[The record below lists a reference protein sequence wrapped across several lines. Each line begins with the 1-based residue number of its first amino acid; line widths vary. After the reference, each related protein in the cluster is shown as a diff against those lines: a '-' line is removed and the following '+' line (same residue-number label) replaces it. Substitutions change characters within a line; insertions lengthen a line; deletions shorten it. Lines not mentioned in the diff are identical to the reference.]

1 MNKKSNTVLGIIIL
15 ISAIL
20 FVYLNGKKP
29 DENLSFDGEN
39 ALNFA
44 EMQLN
49 YGERIPG
56 SVAHQQTVA
65 FIQTQLA
72 DFGWQSQLQ
81 EEDLGFYKI
90 KNIVAMRDSEQN
102 EPWIILAAHYDSRFF
117 ADQDQNPQNQLLPVP
132 GANDGASGVAVLLEL
147 ARVLPPTLEKNVWLV
162 FFDAEDQGRIDE
174 WDWILGSTSFVN
186 QLFGQPDK
194 VVIIDMIGDADL
206 NIFYERNS
214 NTSIREEIWD
224 TAAQLGYQDVF
235 IPTEKYS
242 MLDDHTPFLNANIP
256 AIDIIDFDYPYWHTR
271 SDNIA
276 NISAASLQAVGD
288 TLYNWLLIP

>member
-15 ISAIL
+15 ITAMI
-20 FVYLNGKKP
+20 FVYINGKKP
-29 DENLSFDGEN
+29 DQNLSFDGKN
-39 ALNFA
+39 ALKFA
-44 EMQLN
+44 ETQLN
-49 YGERIPG
+49 FGDRIPG
-56 SVAHQQTVA
+56 SLAHQQTVE
-65 FIQTQLA
+65 FIQSQLT
-72 DFGWQSQLQ
+72 DFGWQTQLQ

-90 KNIVAMRDSEQN
+90 KNIVAQRDTQQN
-102 EPWIILAAHYDSRFF
+102 DPWIILAAHYDSRFF
-117 ADQDQNPQNQLLPVP
+117 ADQDQNPQNRLLPVP

-147 ARVLPPTLEKNVWLV
+147 ARVLPPNLEKNVWLV

-186 QLFGQPDK
+186 QLDGQPDK
-194 VVIIDMIGDADL
+194 VVIIDMIGDLDL

-224 TAAQLGYQDVF
+224 TAAQLGYQAMF

-242 MLDDHTPFLNANIP
+242 MLDDHSPFLNANIP

-276 NISAASLQAVGD
+276 NISAESLHVVGD